1 MGLKFGNRKFGNR
14 KFGNSL
20 KSIRH
25 SVRVTQYSPVKNCAL
40 QYGSAEAAFLN
51 PYQQPIPMLWLNRLS
66 IRSKLIIILLT
77 VSSLSI
83 LVTAY
88 LGYRSGQA
96 NLTNRAFSQLTSLRA
111 SKAYQIEAYIR
122 TIRNHIQTLSE
133 DPSVVG
139 AMQEFSRAYRQLDS
153 AAAPKNLNRL
163 ETYYQT
169 EFLPRLAKTEQGTP
183 VLGAFLPETA
193 ASSYLQYHYI
203 GANPNSVGKKDA
215 LDQASD
221 GSAYSQV
228 HGRLH
233 PTFRNIIKNFGYYDM
248 FLIDPQGTIVYT
260 VYKETDFTSN
270 LTTGPYNESNLARLV
285 ASVRRTREKGYAQIA
300 DFESYIPSYGAPA
313 AFIAAPIFDQSKFI
327 GVLAVQV
334 PVDEVN
340 NVTTGNRNWQSD
352 GLGESGET
360 YLVGEDY
367 LMRSVSRFLVQTPDQ
382 YLQTLKLLGTD
393 EATINRIQQYDTS
406 ILQQKVRT
414 EAVEAALSGQQGT
427 QIIRDY
433 RDIPVLSSYAPL
445 NIEGLNWVIL
455 SEIDLAE
462 AYAPIYDF
470 QRQML
475 ILATLLMLLVTLLAM
490 GLAHLFVRPINQ
502 LIQSARRVEAGQLD
516 TLAQLD
522 TDDEFAELA
531 RSFNAMVQSLRAQTH
546 LVEEKNQENEQ
557 LLLSIFPAAIAKRL
571 KRGEKNIAE
580 SASNVSVLFS
590 DLTGFSKL
598 SDSLSAQECVALL
611 NELVTAF
618 DEAAER
624 YGMEKIKTIGDS
636 YMAVCGLSVPYLDH
650 DKRAI
655 DFALEMLSVVRRFNH
670 ERGFQLNVSVGIN
683 SGDVVAG
690 IVGSNKF
697 IYDVWGDTINVA
709 SALKAACPPGSLL
722 ISDEIHKRLGDLY
735 DFKPFEAMVE
745 NGKGPLEAW
754 QLVAV
759 PLMHKSEVS

>member
-1 MGLKFGNRKFGNR
+1 
-14 KFGNSL
+14 
-20 KSIRH
+20 
-25 SVRVTQYSPVKNCAL
+25 
-40 QYGSAEAAFLN
+40 
-51 PYQQPIPMLWLNRLS
+51 MLWLNRLS

-77 VSSLSI
+77 VSSISI

-122 TIRNHIQTLSE
+122 TIRNHVQTLSE
-133 DPSVVG
+133 DPSVVT
-139 AMQEFSRAYRQLDS
+139 AMRDFSRTYRQLDQV
-153 AAAPKNLNRL
+153 AAPQNLNRL
-163 ETYYQT
+163 ETYYQNQ
-169 EFLPRLAKTEQGTP
+169 FLPRLAKTEQGTP
-183 VLGAFLPETA
+183 VLGAFMPETA

-203 GANPNSVGKKDA
+203 AANPNPVGEKDA
-215 LDQASD
+215 LDQADD
-221 GSAYSQV
+221 GSAYSQI

-260 VYKETDFTSN
+260 VYKETDYTSN

-300 DFESYIPSYGAPA
+300 DFEPYIPSYGAPA

-340 NVTTGNRNWQSD
+340 NVMTGNRNWQSD

-382 YLQTLKLLGTD
+382 YLQTLKSLGTD
-393 EATINRIQQYDTS
+393 EATINRIQQYNTS

-414 EAVEAALSGQQGT
+414 EAVEAALTGQQGT

-462 AYAPIYDF
+462 AYAPIYEF

-490 GLAHLFVRPINQ
+490 GLAHLFVKPINQ
-502 LIQSARRVEAGQLD
+502 LIQTARRVEAGQLD
-516 TLAQLD
+516 TIAQLD
-522 TDDEFAELA
+522 TDDEFGELA

-546 LVEEKNQENEQ
+546 LVEAKNQENEQ

-590 DLTGFSKL
+590 DLTGFSRL

-624 YGMEKIKTIGDS
+624 YSMEKIKTIGDS

-670 ERGFQLNVSVGIN
+670 EREFELNVSVGIN

-697 IYDVWGDTINVA
+697 IYDVWGDTINIA
-709 SALKAACPPGSLL
+709 SALKAACPPGSIL
-722 ISDEIHKRLGDLY
+722 ISDEIHARLGDLY
-735 DFKPFEAMVE
+735 EFKPFETTVE
-745 NGKGPLEAW
+745 NGKGPLKAW

-759 PLMHKSEVS
+759 PLMQKSEAS